1 MRSGKVKLVLGDDN
15 VILDVSP
22 ATDVDF
28 HQELVAV
35 VPETYQCFNMG
46 SVHRRL
52 VTSMDVSSL
61 AERDGSDATALGS
74 GLRVKAK
81 ATPVR
86 SARGEGGVGGDPAQ
100 ASTAKAKS
108 KKGTVKSKEKHKAEE
123 VVMVDE
129 SDEEAAGEVKRAKV
143 EEAAGGKEEM
153 KERVEEVKEE
163 KAATKTKRKKI
174 VPMEDEDEAVE
185 GSD

>member
-61 AERDGSDATALGS
+61 AERDGSDVTALGS

-86 SARGEGGVGGDPAQ
+86 SARGEGGPGGGPAQ
-100 ASTAKAKS
+100 GSAAKAKS

-129 SDEEAAGEVKRAKV
+129 SDEEQAGEVKRAKV
-143 EEAAGGKEEM
+143 EGAVGGKEEM
-153 KERVEEVKEE
+153 KERVKEVKEE
-163 KAATKTKRKKI
+163 APTKTKRKKV
-174 VPMEDEDEAVE
+174 VPMEDEEEVE
-185 GSD
+185 E